1 MSTPLDTEDRPRVK
15 KLLIV
20 DDDPLQLAL
29 MIKYL
34 RGTEFQILTASN
46 GSDALHVVLSE
57 EPRII
62 ITDWFMPEMDGL
74 DLCRAL
80 RQHEGV
86 RFAYIMVTTSQGGDD
101 KVVEALNS
109 GADDFVRKPI
119 KPTEL
124 IARLRA
130 ADRIVS
136 AESDLAKRTREVHR
150 INAEMALTHQKLK
163 NANEQL
169 RRMATTDE
177 LTGLLN
183 RREAIGRLEQ
193 LWAAFERYDQE
204 FACITLDIDY
214 FKRFND
220 THGHAAGDLVL
231 RAVAQVLR
239 KCCRKTDL
247 VCRVGGEEFL
257 ILCPGVGANGAM
269 VCAEHLRKA
278 VESAAV
284 EYQGTPLM
292 VTISIGVSAANRSHG
307 NPDDLLKEAD
317 AALYQ
322 SKSAG
327 RNRVTLG
334 PPPENAANGAGSN
347 AMNGIAPSQP
357 SAQTTVA
364 PSNDKRVNGPTSDT
378 PKVTPPVTKPVESV
392 TK

>member
-1 MSTPLDTEDRPRVK
+1 MSAPLENKDRPRAK

-29 MIKYL
+29 MTKYL
-34 RGTEFQILTASN
+34 GDTEFQILTAAD
-46 GSDALHVVLSE
+46 GSEALRIVLSE

-62 ITDWFMPEMDGL
+62 ITDWFMPEMNGL

-86 RFAYIMVTTSQGGDD
+86 RFAYIVVTTSQGGDD

-163 NANEQL
+163 HANDQL

-183 RREAIGRLEQ
+183 RREAISRLEQ
-193 LWAAFERYDQE
+193 LWAAYERYDQE
-204 FACITLDIDY
+204 FACITLDIDF

-220 THGHAAGDLVL
+220 SHGHAAGDLVL

-239 KCCRKTDL
+239 KCCRKSDL

-257 ILCPGVGANGAM
+257 ILCPGVGAKGAM

-284 EYQGTPLM
+284 EYEGTPLM
-292 VTISIGVSAANRSHG
+292 VTISIGVSAASHRYG
-307 NPDDLLKEAD
+307 SPDELMKAAD
-317 AALYQ
+317 GALYQ
-322 SKSAG
+322 SKAAG
-327 RNRVTLG
+327 RNRVTLAPDPDG
-334 PPPENAANGAGSN
+334 VSVQAASPETD
-347 AMNGIAPSQP
+347 AMAPV
-357 SAQTTVA
+357 QTA
-364 PSNDKRVNGPTSDT
+364 PQTPLVTPNDTRGDGRNPD
-378 PKVTPPVTKPVESV
+378 PRKVTPALTKPV
-392 TK
+392 